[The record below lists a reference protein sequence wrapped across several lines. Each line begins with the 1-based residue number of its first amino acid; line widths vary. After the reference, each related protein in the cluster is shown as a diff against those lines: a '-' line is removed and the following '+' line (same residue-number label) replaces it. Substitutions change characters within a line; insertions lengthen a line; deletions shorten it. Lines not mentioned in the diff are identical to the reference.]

1 MSNKIDDQKINHLT
15 DLLDYASMLYFDE
28 KEATYL
34 DCLSKVLE
42 SYMDEEA
49 LPLEDDTLEKL
60 NEVFSELDKTNLNIE
75 ELRKVFLLLSIK
87 GFKHA
92 NFSLD
97 IITPDAVSII
107 CASLVDTLLKRLEK
121 PKDIK
126 RKFSRPIKGKYQVLD
141 INYGVGNLVLNINNH
156 VDEDLKFIGI
166 ESSNVL
172 ANYANTINNFMDLDI
187 TIYNQ
192 DALSLIVPGADL
204 VIADLASYEYEDP
217 LYDSVLKQKGVTYF
231 PYLAIEKHLNSGHDK
246 TKYLYLID
254 FDFFEHPG
262 SLEFKKILNEQ
273 VLIKSLIVL
282 PQSFFQTSPK
292 AILILDKEKKGSTNI
307 VTLPNLTDK
316 EKFMEVLN
324 GVKKQL
330 AE

>member
-1 MSNKIDDQKINHLT
+1 MIKTDDQKINQLT
-15 DLLDYASMLYFDE
+15 DLLDYASLLYYDE

-34 DCLSKVLE
+34 ECLSKVLE
-42 SYMDEEA
+42 SYMAEKPLNLEE
-49 LPLEDDTLEKL
+49 ETLEKL
-60 NEVFSELDKTNLNIE
+60 NEVFEQLDKLDLNEE

-107 CASLVDTLLKRLEK
+107 CCYLIESLLKKVDK
-121 PKDIK
+121 PNDIIK
-126 RKFSRPIKGKYQVLD
+126 KYQKPIKGKYQILD
-141 INYGVGNLVLNINNH
+141 INYGVGNLILNINNQLGLPIH
-156 VDEDLKFIGI
+156 FTGI

-172 ANYANTINNFMDLDI
+172 ANYANAINNFMNVDT

-192 DALSLIVPGADL
+192 DALSLIVPGVDL
-204 VIADLASYEYEDP
+204 VIADLASYEYDDP
-217 LYDSVLKQKGVTYF
+217 LYDSKLRQAGVTYF

-246 TKYLYLID
+246 TKYMYLID

-262 SLEFKKILNEQ
+262 SGEFKKVLNDK

-292 AILILDKEKKGSTNI
+292 AILILDKVKQGATNI
-307 VTLPNLTDK
+307 VSLPNLNDR
-316 EKFMEVLN
+316 EKFLEVIN
-324 GVKKQL
+324 GIKKQL
-330 AE
+330 EE